1 MGRRRPQGY
10 PPNEVSREAS
20 SMRGAV
26 TRLCAPALKQN
37 MKRLTPLSKAL
48 QLLSFYRWAFGDL
61 TESDSD
67 VGILAEYLVGDLL
80 GCLPPTR
87 KVQSPFD
94 LVAKSGTTIEVK
106 ATTHKYVQ
114 NGKELYYRWDANTQS
129 EALKGNRPIAD
140 VWVFLIATFPRA
152 TSGMSSVARAFD
164 LKNWSCYLVSG
175 EQLRTAGC
183 KRYVSEATLRRL
195 GIEAFP
201 LGELK
206 KRFNHEIH

>member
-1 MGRRRPQGY
+1 
-10 PPNEVSREAS
+10 
-20 SMRGAV
+20 
-26 TRLCAPALKQN
+26 

-67 VGILAEYLVGDLL
+67 VGVLAEYLVGDLL
-80 GCLPPTR
+80 NCLPPTR

-140 VWVFLIATFPRA
+140 VWVFLAAAFPGATTG
-152 TSGMSSVARAFD
+152 TSRVAQAFD
-164 LKNWSCYLVSG
+164 LKNWKAYVVTG
-175 EQLRTAGC
+175 EKLRSAGST
-183 KRYVSEATLRRL
+183 RYISESTLRRL
-195 GIEAFP
+195 GGEPFP

-206 KRFNHEIH
+206 KKINH